1 MSSLSVISAKTKEAD
16 PFDFWL
22 HDFFELPHSHALR
35 HKSSYLSYPFKQLYY
50 SQLKHWQAYFREA
63 IDNILIADPTLTIPI
78 SFKPFER
85 YLSGFKVEYYGFDN
99 TTLPGVHGCHTIEG
113 DTIKIYYATNCPQ
126 TRKRFSVAH
135 EFIHVYQRL
144 DPHFRSSMEALP
156 SDEVRAKLIE
166 RIAENIASYYLVPA
180 PLLADAYKREKD
192 IRTLADTF
200 CVSPKTME
208 ICVDQYR
215 LKWAFSAIDWDNLP
229 F

>member
-1 MSSLSVISAKTKEAD
+1 MSSLSVISAKTKQAD
-16 PFDFWL
+16 PLDFWL
-22 HDFFELPHSHALR
+22 YDFSDLSYSHALR
-35 HKSSYLSYPFKQLYY
+35 HKSFHLPYPLKQLYY

-85 YLSGFKVEYYGFDN
+85 YLSGFKIEYYGFDN
-99 TTLPGVHGCHTIEG
+99 TTLPGVHGCHVIEG
-113 DTIKIYYATNCPQ
+113 DTIKIYYASNCPQ

-156 SDEVRAKLIE
+156 SAEVRGKLIE

-215 LKWAFSAIDWDNLP
+215 LKWSFSAIDWDNLP